1 MIKETFADRAR
12 KITNKYKRRLGENFD
27 KGDSLALEA
36 MNQELSLLQQ
46 EQEEERSR
54 MTLKKGNT
62 GLPMHPG
69 DTEDGSR
76 LRPYSGLE
84 VPYRQ
89 FYESNFP
96 SLTNPMIGNSFTES
110 FMYNNTQPE
119 FEITV
124 PQPLREPSKSVSGKS
139 SSSASSSSIPFE
151 LAKSQYQSTKYNP
164 NEWDK
169 PISPRE
175 IGSNIN
181 VSKASVA
188 NVTPN
193 TTLAG
198 TNNIAAKAGV
208 GSDSPFKSRVPWMGA
223 AAGVIG
229 NLLMNKQLDLP
240 EYTPEDYNPAK
251 LNPSLVNYGR
261 EREQVMS
268 ERDLANN
275 MIQGSAR
282 GQGSQNALM
291 ENILAGQTGTQRIAG
306 EQFGKSLE
314 NEGNVNAQ
322 IKNQAGQFN
331 AQQAMQATQMNNQN
345 KMYANEIKRENMMIN
360 QERKDSQIGGIMD
373 SVTGYARDRMDA
385 SQYDNM
391 LQMMTP
397 DNYKATSGQDSK
409 WRRLLQFSPDMNM
422 KLSQTTRFKE
432 KGGYLGNITLFGDD
446 EYEKLMM
453 RVNKNKKK

>member
-1 MIKETFADRAR
+1 MNKIFAVEKATR
-12 KITNKYKRRLGENFD
+12 IINKYKRRLGDNFD

-46 EQEEERSR
+46 EQEEERSK

-62 GLPMHPG
+62 GLPIHVNGG
-69 DTEDGSR
+69 DLQSLVT
-76 LRPYSGLE
+76 SGAKLA
-84 VPYRQ
+84 V
-89 FYESNFP
+89 
-96 SLTNPMIGNSFTES
+96 
-110 FMYNNTQPE
+110 NN
-119 FEITV
+119 
-124 PQPLREPSKSVSGKS
+124 
-139 SSSASSSSIPFE
+139 
-151 LAKSQYQSTKYNP
+151 N
-164 NEWDK
+164 
-169 PISPRE
+169 
-175 IGSNIN
+175 
-181 VSKASVA
+181 
-188 NVTPN
+188 
-193 TTLAG
+193 
-198 TNNIAAKAGV
+198 
-208 GSDSPFKSRVPWMGA
+208 DSPFKSRVPWMGA

-331 AQQAMQATQMNNQN
+331 AQQAMQATQLNNQN

-409 WRRLLQFSPDMNM
+409 WRRLFGFSPVLLLVATL
-422 KLSQTTRFKE
+422 KL
-432 KGGYLGNITLFGDD
+432 
-446 EYEKLMM
+446 
-453 RVNKNKKK
+453 